1 MAIDM
6 STVKSIEFNLEFYN
20 KIVKKIEDSNGNV
33 LWPTFKGVLA
43 TPHKILSEILS
54 GNNYYLNPL
63 YLTISQLSSSTSSP
77 SSSNSGSDFYLF
89 TQNQILALLDNTF
102 DFRGDGMYNNEQ
114 IGYWEDGYFRM
125 QPHILGYSQ
134 SVYICFIQNNKIYFV
149 SNITTNNATNN
160 GLLGYTDD
168 YTNAFMFIYQRGTSV
183 YGNLDILSPL
193 TGSFYYVDNRNTLKY
208 KTSYTSGITYSTGY
222 AGNDTT
228 IPYQSITNPNANN

>member
-6 STVKSIEFNLEFYN
+6 STVKYIDFNN
-20 KIVKKIEDSNGNV
+20 KRVKRIEDANGNV
-33 LWPTFKGVLA
+33 LWPAFKGVLA
-43 TPHKILSEILS
+43 TPRKILSETLS

-63 YLTISQLSSSTSSP
+63 YLTITQLSSSTSSP
-77 SSSNSGSDFYLF
+77 SSSNSGSDFYFF
-89 TQNQILALLDNTF
+89 TQNQILALLDDTF

-125 QPHILGYSQ
+125 AYNSPGYNQ
-134 SVYICFIQNNKIYFV
+134 AAYICFIQNNKIYFV

-168 YTNAFMFIYQRGTSV
+168 YTNAYMFIYRRGTNV
-183 YGNLDILSPL
+183 YGDLDILSPL
-193 TGSFYYVDNRNTLKY
+193 SGSSYYYVDNKNTLKY
-208 KTSYTSGITYSTGY
+208 KTSYTSGISYSTAY
-222 AGNDTT
+222 AGSDTT